1 MLFNMAQT
9 LEEEVNTPIHYR
21 THESGLEAI
30 EITRHLIG
38 DLSNA
43 WKYAM
48 RYEDK
53 NTPKKDVKKL
63 CWYLNDFHKN
73 FIDENNECTSNIDVP
88 DEIKDKMLKVIDTE
102 PVQQIQAA
110 FKQIYMLVCNGGII
124 LPDAFQKTIDD
135 LESYADTLN

>member
-1 MLFNMAQT
+1 MAQT
-9 LEEEVNTPIHYR
+9 LEEEVNTPKHYR

-30 EITRHLIG
+30 EITRWLIG

-53 NTPKKDVKKL
+53 NTPKKDVMKL

-73 FIDENNECTSNIDVP
+73 FIDTNNEVVDGLLNDLP
-88 DEIKDKMLKVIDTE
+88 KEIKYDMLKVIEYE
-102 PVQQIQAA
+102 PVPQIKEV
-110 FKQIYMLVCNGGII
+110 FKQIFTLYECKGILMPSEWNKML
-124 LPDAFQKTIDD
+124 DD
-135 LESYADTLN
+135 LASYANTLN

>member
-1 MLFNMAQT
+1 MAQT
-9 LEEEVNTPIHYR
+9 LEEEVNTPKHYR

-30 EITRHLIG
+30 EITRWLIG

-53 NTPKKDVKKL
+53 NTPKKDVMKL

-73 FIDENNECTSNIDVP
+73 FIDSNNMVANYTLSELPTDVKY
-88 DEIKDKMLKVIDTE
+88 DMLKVIEYE
-102 PVQQIQAA
+102 PVPQIKEV
-110 FKQIYMLVCNGGII
+110 FKQIFTLYECQGILIPSEWNKML
-124 LPDAFQKTIDD
+124 DD
-135 LESYADTLN
+135 LASYANTLN

>member
-1 MLFNMAQT
+1 MAQT
-9 LEEEVNTPIHYR
+9 LEEEVNMPKHYR
-21 THESGLEAI
+21 SHESGLEAI
-30 EITRHLIG
+30 EITRYLIG

-53 NTPKKDVKKL
+53 NTPKKDIKKL

-73 FIDENNECTSNIDVP
+73 FIDENNECTVNIDVP
-88 DEIKDKMLKVIDTE
+88 QEIKIKMAKVIDTE
-102 PVQQIQAA
+102 PVAVVHEAFQQI
-110 FKQIYMLVCNGGII
+110 YTLVCEGGLII
-124 LPDAFQKTIDD
+124 PESFLKTIDN